1 MLRTLEGVYR
11 GGKVEIKQAP
21 DDVRDETRV
30 LVTFLEPNLIASSS
44 KDDAYAIDNEIWES
58 QFRETSEAQWDKLAD
73 LARQEI
79 AAGDVVPLEDILS
92 KE

>member
-92 KE
+92 KD